1 MAPSMTRIR
10 SRSAAVSSS
19 VASGRICGSVTWS
32 RHPRRRGRWGR
43 SWRPPPVGRG
53 RNAGAPRGI
62 PPGRRPHSVRYPSE
76 ADRLA
81 VRWTV
86 LPPGA
91 ALPDYAGA
99 VIEIEDVPPLRSP
112 VLIAAFEGW
121 NDAADAA
128 SSVVDHLAR
137 VWNARLVAAV
147 DPEDFYDFQV
157 NRPAVGA
164 DDSGMRRITW
174 PSTQLSVCSPP
185 GALRDVILLRGI
197 EPNMRWRQFCAEL
210 LAASEELGAELV
222 VTLGA
227 LLADTPHTRPIPVS
241 GTASEPDIAD
251 RLKLEQSNYEGP
263 TGIVGV
269 FQDACTLA
277 DIPAVSF
284 WAAVPH
290 YVAQPPCPKATLAL
304 LGQIED
310 LLELSI
316 PLADLPE
323 EARAWERGVDEL
335 AEEDEEIGDY
345 VRALE
350 ETRDTA
356 DLPEASGE
364 AIAREFE
371 RYLKRR
377 ESDDD

>member
-1 MAPSMTRIR
+1 
-10 SRSAAVSSS
+10 
-19 VASGRICGSVTWS
+19 
-32 RHPRRRGRWGR
+32 
-43 SWRPPPVGRG
+43 
-53 RNAGAPRGI
+53 
-62 PPGRRPHSVRYPSE
+62 
-76 ADRLA
+76 
-81 VRWTV
+81 
-86 LPPGA
+86 
-91 ALPDYAGA
+91 
-99 VIEIEDVPPLRSP
+99 VIEIEEVPELRSP
-112 VLIAAFEGW
+112 ILIAAFEGW

-128 SSVVDHLAR
+128 SSVVDHLMRVWGAR
-137 VWNARLVAAV
+137 VVAAI
-147 DPEDFYDFQV
+147 DPEEFYDFQM
-157 NRPAVGA
+157 NRPVVGTNEE
-164 DDSGMRRITW
+164 GHRRITW
-174 PSTQLSVCSPP
+174 PSTQLAVASPP

-210 LAASEELGAELV
+210 LAAADDLGAEIV

-227 LLADTPHTRPIPVS
+227 LLADTPHTRPIPVT
-241 GTASEPDIAD
+241 GTATEPELID

-269 FQDACTLA
+269 FQDACTQL
-277 DIPAVSF
+277 DIPAISY

-304 LGQIED
+304 VGQLED
-310 LLELSI
+310 LLEISI
-316 PLADLPE
+316 PLGDLPE
-323 EARAWERGVDEL
+323 ESRAWERGVDEL

-356 DLPEASGE
+356 ELPEASGE

-377 ESDDD
+377 DSGND

>member
-1 MAPSMTRIR
+1 
-10 SRSAAVSSS
+10 
-19 VASGRICGSVTWS
+19 
-32 RHPRRRGRWGR
+32 
-43 SWRPPPVGRG
+43 
-53 RNAGAPRGI
+53 
-62 PPGRRPHSVRYPSE
+62 
-76 ADRLA
+76 
-81 VRWTV
+81 
-86 LPPGA
+86 
-91 ALPDYAGA
+91 
-99 VIEIEDVPPLRSP
+99 VIELEEVPDLESP

-128 SSVVDHLAR
+128 SSVVDHLIKVWDAR
-137 VWNARLVAAV
+137 VVAAI
-147 DPEDFYDFQV
+147 DPEDFYDFQM
-157 NRPAVGA
+157 NRPVVSTNDA
-164 DDSGMRRITW
+164 GMRRITW
-174 PSTQLSVCSPP
+174 PSTQISVARPP
-185 GALRDVILLRGI
+185 GSQRDVVLLRGI

-210 LAASEELGAELV
+210 LAAAEELGTELV

-227 LLADTPHTRPIPVS
+227 LLADTPHTRPIPVT
-241 GTASEPDIAD
+241 GTATEPDLAD

-269 FQDACTLA
+269 FQDACVQL

-290 YVAQPPCPKATLAL
+290 YVAQPPCPKATMAL
-304 LGQIED
+304 LGQLED
-310 LLELSI
+310 LLEISI

-335 AEEDEEIGDY
+335 AEEDEEIADY

-356 DLPEASGE
+356 ELPEASGE

-377 ESDDD
+377 ETGDQ

>member
-1 MAPSMTRIR
+1 M
-10 SRSAAVSSS
+10 
-19 VASGRICGSVTWS
+19 
-32 RHPRRRGRWGR
+32 
-43 SWRPPPVGRG
+43 
-53 RNAGAPRGI
+53 
-62 PPGRRPHSVRYPSE
+62 
-76 ADRLA
+76 
-81 VRWTV
+81 
-86 LPPGA
+86 
-91 ALPDYAGA
+91 
-99 VIEIEDVPPLRSP
+99 IEIEVVPPLRSP

-128 SSVVDHLAR
+128 SGVVDHLLEVWHGR
-137 VWNARLVAAV
+137 VVGAI
-147 DPEDFYDFQV
+147 DPEEFYDFQM
-157 NRPAVGA
+157 NRPVVGTN
-164 DDSGMRRITW
+164 DQGHRRITW

-210 LAASEELGAELV
+210 LAGAQELDTQLV

-227 LLADTPHTRPIPVS
+227 LLADTPHTRPIPVT
-241 GTASEPDIAD
+241 GTATEPEVAD
-251 RLKLEQSNYEGP
+251 RLKLEQSKYEGP

-269 FQDACTLA
+269 FQDACTQA
-277 DIPAVSF
+277 DMPVVSF

-304 LGQIED
+304 LGQLED
-310 LLELSI
+310 LLEISI

-323 EARAWERGVDEL
+323 ESRAWERGVDEL

-377 ESDDD
+377 ESDDG

>member
-1 MAPSMTRIR
+1 
-10 SRSAAVSSS
+10 
-19 VASGRICGSVTWS
+19 
-32 RHPRRRGRWGR
+32 
-43 SWRPPPVGRG
+43 
-53 RNAGAPRGI
+53 
-62 PPGRRPHSVRYPSE
+62 
-76 ADRLA
+76 
-81 VRWTV
+81 
-86 LPPGA
+86 
-91 ALPDYAGA
+91 
-99 VIEIEDVPPLRSP
+99 VIEIEDVPELRSP

-128 SSVVDHLAR
+128 SSVIDHLMK
-137 VWNARLVAAV
+137 VWNARVVAAI
-147 DPEDFYDFQV
+147 DPEEFYDFQV
-157 NRPAVGA
+157 NRPIVGTN
-164 DDSGMRRITW
+164 DEGMRRITW
-174 PSTQLSVCSPP
+174 PSTQLAVASPP

-210 LAASEELGAELV
+210 LAASTELGAQLV

-227 LLADTPHTRPIPVS
+227 LLADTPHTRPIPVT
-241 GTASEPDIAD
+241 GTATEPDLSD

-269 FQDACTLA
+269 FQDACTQR

-304 LGQIED
+304 VGQLED
-310 LLELSI
+310 VLEISI
-316 PLADLPE
+316 PLDDLPE
-323 EARAWERGVDEL
+323 ESRAWERGVDEL

-377 ESDDD
+377 DSGDD

>member
-1 MAPSMTRIR
+1 
-10 SRSAAVSSS
+10 
-19 VASGRICGSVTWS
+19 
-32 RHPRRRGRWGR
+32 
-43 SWRPPPVGRG
+43 
-53 RNAGAPRGI
+53 
-62 PPGRRPHSVRYPSE
+62 
-76 ADRLA
+76 
-81 VRWTV
+81 
-86 LPPGA
+86 
-91 ALPDYAGA
+91 
-99 VIEIEDVPPLRSP
+99 VIEIDEVPDLRAP

-137 VWNARLVAAV
+137 VWQARVVAAI
-147 DPEDFYDFQV
+147 DPEDFYDFQMK
-157 NRPAVGA
+157 RPVVGSN
-164 DDSGMRRITW
+164 DEGMRRITW

-210 LAASEELGAELV
+210 LAAADDLGTELV

-241 GTASEPDIAD
+241 GTVSEPDLAD
-251 RLKLEQSNYEGP
+251 RLKLEQSTYEGP

-269 FQDACTLA
+269 FQDACVQL

-304 LGQIED
+304 IGQLED
-310 LLELSI
+310 LLEVSI
-316 PLADLPE
+316 PLGDLPE
-323 EARAWERGVDEL
+323 ESRAWERGVDEL

-377 ESDDD
+377 DSQDE

>member
-1 MAPSMTRIR
+1 MI
-10 SRSAAVSSS
+10 
-19 VASGRICGSVTWS
+19 
-32 RHPRRRGRWGR
+32 
-43 SWRPPPVGRG
+43 
-53 RNAGAPRGI
+53 
-62 PPGRRPHSVRYPSE
+62 E
-76 ADRLA
+76 LEE
-81 VRWTV
+81 
-86 LPPGA
+86 
-91 ALPDYAGA
+91 LPDL
-99 VIEIEDVPPLRSP
+99 ESP

-128 SSVVDHLAR
+128 SSVVDHLIKVWDAR
-137 VWNARLVAAV
+137 VVAAI
-147 DPEDFYDFQV
+147 DPEDFYDFQM
-157 NRPAVGA
+157 NRPIVGTNDA
-164 DDSGMRRITW
+164 GMRKITW
-174 PSTQLSVCSPP
+174 PSTQISVARPP
-185 GALRDVILLRGI
+185 GSTRDVILLRGI

-210 LAASEELGAELV
+210 LAAADELGTEMV

-227 LLADTPHTRPIPVS
+227 LLADTPHTRPVPVS
-241 GTASEPDIAD
+241 GTATEPDLAD

-269 FQDACTLA
+269 FQDACVQL

-304 LGQIED
+304 IGQLED
-310 LLELSI
+310 LLEISI

-335 AEEDEEIGDY
+335 AEEDEEIADY

-377 ESDDD
+377 ETGDQ

>member
-1 MAPSMTRIR
+1 
-10 SRSAAVSSS
+10 
-19 VASGRICGSVTWS
+19 
-32 RHPRRRGRWGR
+32 
-43 SWRPPPVGRG
+43 
-53 RNAGAPRGI
+53 
-62 PPGRRPHSVRYPSE
+62 
-76 ADRLA
+76 
-81 VRWTV
+81 
-86 LPPGA
+86 
-91 ALPDYAGA
+91 

-112 VLIAAFEGW
+112 VVVAAFEGW

-128 SSVVDHLAR
+128 SSVVDHLADVWQAR
-137 VWNARLVAAV
+137 VVAAI

-157 NRPAVGA
+157 NRPTVGTNDFGA
-164 DDSGMRRITW
+164 RRITW
-174 PSTQLSVCSPP
+174 PSTQLFVCSPP
-185 GALRDVILLRGI
+185 GSSRDVILLRGI

-210 LAASEELGAELV
+210 LAAAQELGAEFV

-227 LLADTPHTRPIPVS
+227 LLADTPHTRPVPVS
-241 GTASEPDIAD
+241 GTATDSSINA
-251 RLKLEQSNYEGP
+251 RLKLEESTYEGP

-269 FQDACTLA
+269 FQDACVQH
-277 DIPAVSF
+277 DVPAVSF

-304 LGQIED
+304 LGQLEE
-310 LLELSI
+310 LLEVSI
-316 PLADLPE
+316 PLGDLPE

-335 AEEDEEIGDY
+335 SQEDEEIGDY

-356 DLPEASGE
+356 ELPEASGE

-377 ESDDD
+377 DTGHD

>member
-1 MAPSMTRIR
+1 M
-10 SRSAAVSSS
+10 
-19 VASGRICGSVTWS
+19 
-32 RHPRRRGRWGR
+32 
-43 SWRPPPVGRG
+43 
-53 RNAGAPRGI
+53 
-62 PPGRRPHSVRYPSE
+62 
-76 ADRLA
+76 
-81 VRWTV
+81 
-86 LPPGA
+86 
-91 ALPDYAGA
+91 
-99 VIEIEDVPPLRSP
+99 IEIEDVPELVSP

-128 SSVVDHLAR
+128 SSVIDHLIK
-137 VWNARLVAAV
+137 VWDAKVVAAI
-147 DPEDFYDFQV
+147 DPEDFYDFQM
-157 NRPAVGA
+157 NRPVVASN
-164 DDSGMRRITW
+164 DEGMSRITW
-174 PSTQLSVCSPP
+174 PSTQISVARPP
-185 GALRDVILLRGI
+185 GATRDVILLRGI

-210 LAASEELGAELV
+210 LAASDELGTEMV

-227 LLADTPHTRPIPVS
+227 LLADTPHTRPIPVT
-241 GTASEPDIAD
+241 GTATEPDLAD

-269 FQDACTLA
+269 FQDACTQM
-277 DIPAVSF
+277 DVPAVSF

-304 LGQIED
+304 IGQLED
-310 LLELSI
+310 LLEVSI

-377 ESDDD
+377 ETDDS

>member
-1 MAPSMTRIR
+1 M
-10 SRSAAVSSS
+10 
-19 VASGRICGSVTWS
+19 
-32 RHPRRRGRWGR
+32 
-43 SWRPPPVGRG
+43 
-53 RNAGAPRGI
+53 
-62 PPGRRPHSVRYPSE
+62 
-76 ADRLA
+76 
-81 VRWTV
+81 
-86 LPPGA
+86 
-91 ALPDYAGA
+91 
-99 VIEIEDVPPLRSP
+99 IEIEEVPELRSP
-112 VLIAAFEGW
+112 ILIAAFEGW

-128 SSVVDHLAR
+128 SSVVDHLMRVWDAR
-137 VWNARLVAAV
+137 VVAAI
-147 DPEDFYDFQV
+147 DPEEFYDFQM
-157 NRPAVGA
+157 NRPVVGSNE
-164 DDSGMRRITW
+164 DGMRRITW
-174 PSTQLSVCSPP
+174 PSTQLAVASPP

-210 LAASEELGAELV
+210 LAASDELGAEIV

-227 LLADTPHTRPIPVS
+227 LLADTPHTRPIPVT
-241 GTASEPDIAD
+241 GTATEPELID

-269 FQDACTLA
+269 FQDACTQM
-277 DIPAVSF
+277 DIPAVSY

-304 LGQIED
+304 VGQLED
-310 LLELSI
+310 LLQISI
-316 PLADLPE
+316 PLGDLPE
-323 EARAWERGVDEL
+323 ESRAWERGVDEL

-356 DLPEASGE
+356 ELPEASGE

-377 ESDDD
+377 DSGDD

>member
-1 MAPSMTRIR
+1 M
-10 SRSAAVSSS
+10 
-19 VASGRICGSVTWS
+19 
-32 RHPRRRGRWGR
+32 
-43 SWRPPPVGRG
+43 
-53 RNAGAPRGI
+53 
-62 PPGRRPHSVRYPSE
+62 
-76 ADRLA
+76 
-81 VRWTV
+81 
-86 LPPGA
+86 
-91 ALPDYAGA
+91 
-99 VIEIEDVPPLRSP
+99 IEIEDVPPLRSP

-128 SSVVDHLAR
+128 SGAVDHLLQ
-137 VWNARLVAAV
+137 VWDSRLVAV
-147 DPEDFYDFQV
+147 IDPEDFYDFQV
-157 NRPAVGA
+157 NRPVVGS
-164 DDSGMRRITW
+164 DEHGMRRITW

-210 LAASEELGAELV
+210 LAAAEELGAELV

-241 GTASEPDIAD
+241 GTATEPDLAD

-269 FQDACTLA
+269 FLDACVKT
-277 DIPAVSF
+277 DVPAVSF

-304 LGQIED
+304 LGQLED
-310 LLELSI
+310 LLEVSI
-316 PLADLPE
+316 PLLELPE
-323 EARAWERGVDEL
+323 DARAWERGVDEL

-356 DLPEASGE
+356 ELPEASGE

-377 ESDDD
+377 ENPE